1 MWIKQ
6 PAHFSTQKIRHV
18 LQFAG
23 SWGEN
28 SPKKCAEKEKGPFS
42 CKGAERL
49 QFANRN
55 MADLE
60 MIYHDLPIE
69 HADSI
74 AIVSLPE
81 DSIVELLVR
90 FVWKNYHAKF
100 LLGI

>member
-1 MWIKQ
+1 
-6 PAHFSTQKIRHV
+6 
-18 LQFAG
+18 
-23 SWGEN
+23 
-28 SPKKCAEKEKGPFS
+28 
-42 CKGAERL
+42 
-49 QFANRN
+49 

-74 AIVSLPE
+74 AIVCLPE

-90 FVWKNYHAKF
+90 FVWKNYHAKS